1 MSNEKPNEKTEPV
14 SVYAG
19 NRAVIRA
26 IAGAAATS
34 PAVIVDRALDAYLS
48 DHPELAA
55 VARAALAVATGATTR
70 AFIELAPE
78 DDRGAAG
85 LGTSR

>member
-1 MSNEKPNEKTEPV
+1 MSSEKPNEKTEPV
-14 SVYAG
+14 SVYAA

-55 VARAALAVATGATTR
+55 VARAALAVATGATTPV
-70 AFIELAPE
+70 FVELTPE
-78 DDRGAAG
+78 EDRDASGM
-85 LGTSR
+85 GTGR